1 MIYYV
6 DEYEIMVY
14 IISREREKRRAT
26 MKIKNLR
33 TNTER
38 DSRMNYL
45 RETETAIQ
53 QASRLVIERLEQRVA
68 RLTK

>member
-1 MIYYV
+1 M
-6 DEYEIMVY
+6 E
-14 IISREREKRRAT
+14 T
-26 MKIKNLR
+26 KNLR

-53 QASRLVIERLEQRVA
+53 QASRLVIERLGKQ
-68 RLTK
+68 KKGGKK

>member
-1 MIYYV
+1 
-6 DEYEIMVY
+6 
-14 IISREREKRRAT
+14 

-38 DSRMNYL
+38 DTRFDYL
-45 RETETAIQ
+45 REETAVET
-53 QASRLVIERLEQRVA
+53 ASARVVRELEQRVA